1 MSQENVEAARQ
12 AIDAANRD
20 DRAAW
25 LALHDQDCEVVPSR
39 LWPEPEVIRGREAA
53 WEFYANFIRT
63 LEGFAEPIVVGD
75 AEIVDAGADKLLI
88 RLRHPMGSG
97 MSEAGVEASSWDVV
111 TFREGRIVREEWFLD
126 RAEAL
131 EAAGLRE

>member
-1 MSQENVEAARQ
+1 MSEENAETARQ

-39 LWPEPEVIRGREAA
+39 FWPEPEVIRGREAA
-53 WEFYANFIRT
+53 WEFYSNFTRT
-63 LEGFAEPIVVGD
+63 LEGFADPIVVGD

-88 RLRHPMGSG
+88 HLRHPMGSG
-97 MSEAGVEASSWDVV
+97 LSEAGVEASSWNVV

-131 EAAGLRE
+131 EAAGLSE